1 MKKVSIK
8 DVAREAGVS
17 VTTVSHILNHHD
29 SRFSATTI
37 KNVHAVS
44 ERLGY
49 APNKHAKQLRGSKI
63 QTIGVILPSLT
74 NPFFSAL
81 MQSIHDH
88 KPSDVDL
95 CFLTSTATDL
105 YDNIKHLI
113 DRGIDGLIIAQ
124 YISSPDALNNYL
136 KKHHVP
142 YVVLDQNDHQGY
154 TDFVRTNEYQ
164 GGQLAAQHLI
174 ELGHNH
180 MIIVAPYDM
189 MANMSTRVAGF
200 VDTLRANQLPE
211 PQIVHTELP
220 KRGGLTIVDDIM
232 VQSATAIFAINDELA
247 IGILRGLIEHGIS
260 IPKDISLIGYD
271 DIDYAAYVS
280 PPLTTVA
287 QPITDIGKTSL
298 TLLLQRLQHLDK
310 SIDMIELPTTLK
322 IRATTGY
329 HLSN

>member
-1 MKKVSIK
+1 M
-8 DVAREAGVS
+8 
-17 VTTVSHILNHHD
+17 
-29 SRFSATTI
+29 
-37 KNVHAVS
+37 
-44 ERLGY
+44 
-49 APNKHAKQLRGSKI
+49 
-63 QTIGVILPSLT
+63 
-74 NPFFSAL
+74 
-81 MQSIHDH
+81 M
-88 KPSDVDL
+88 
-95 CFLTSTATDL
+95 
-105 YDNIKHLI
+105 
-113 DRGIDGLIIAQ
+113 
-124 YISSPDALNNYL
+124 
-136 KKHHVP
+136 
-142 YVVLDQNDHQGY
+142 
-154 TDFVRTNEYQ
+154 
-164 GGQLAAQHLI
+164 
-174 ELGHNH
+174 
-180 MIIVAPYDM
+180 IVAPYDM

-211 PQIVHTELP
+211 PQIVHTELS

>member
-1 MKKVSIK
+1 M
-8 DVAREAGVS
+8 
-17 VTTVSHILNHHD
+17 
-29 SRFSATTI
+29 
-37 KNVHAVS
+37 
-44 ERLGY
+44 
-49 APNKHAKQLRGSKI
+49 
-63 QTIGVILPSLT
+63 
-74 NPFFSAL
+74 
-81 MQSIHDH
+81 M
-88 KPSDVDL
+88 
-95 CFLTSTATDL
+95 
-105 YDNIKHLI
+105 
-113 DRGIDGLIIAQ
+113 
-124 YISSPDALNNYL
+124 
-136 KKHHVP
+136 
-142 YVVLDQNDHQGY
+142 
-154 TDFVRTNEYQ
+154 
-164 GGQLAAQHLI
+164 
-174 ELGHNH
+174 
-180 MIIVAPYDM
+180 IVAPYDM

-211 PQIVHTELP
+211 PQIVHTELS

-310 SIDMIELPTTLK
+310 SIDMIELSTTLK